1 MLEYPCIPS
10 QSHVCYF
17 LFLKVWRNAIHIW
30 RFQIIHFQMHRMH
43 QIVLCILYNLT
54 YFPQTS
60 RRIFVLHLPWP
71 NAVKRD
77 YKASSTLTFL
87 SFVITVIY
95 SISLNLL
102 SLVWKFMSISMF
114 ISIFERCTIF
124 VSLSCYNECI
134 VSYPNII
141 KLVTNHLS
149 KG

>member
-1 MLEYPCIPS
+1 MDFCFSINTLYCKVDNYLCMCSNTPGYRVMDWGQYLIFF

-17 LFLKVWRNAIHIW
+17 LFLKVWWNAIHMW

-102 SLVWKFMSISMF
+102 SLV
-114 ISIFERCTIF
+114 
-124 VSLSCYNECI
+124 
-134 VSYPNII
+134 
-141 KLVTNHLS
+141 
-149 KG
+149 